1 MKEQLEE
8 FILNAI
14 GGKWPNDPCLDTQK
28 VCDIRVIN
36 SDAFDKE
43 FQFIDDYDS
52 SSLQLGVFYSDHD
65 QQVTFCIRGIVSSR
79 GEYFNLRNIR
89 LADMLESLAKLL
101 KDNVIELVG
110 FSATETPKFSDEDK
124 VDHQTVALLATHEK
138 KWLLSI
144 NLKHHMLTLP
154 IGKVHKGEFLFNA
167 LCREMWEELGVKLQ
181 DTMINEAHVNLRTQF
196 KKTYDFDGTLVN
208 VETFV
213 FHVDSQECYPDNIWH
228 QARNEE
234 PEKCGG
240 LMWVNRDGIRRIAE
254 STGLMLADCVDAA
267 LNADMVRVEHVVQ

>member
-1 MKEQLEE
+1 MKEQQ
-8 FILNAI
+8 FNA
-14 GGKWPNDPCLDTQK
+14 
-28 VCDIRVIN
+28 
-36 SDAFDKE
+36 
-43 FQFIDDYDS
+43 
-52 SSLQLGVFYSDHD
+52 
-65 QQVTFCIRGIVSSR
+65 
-79 GEYFNLRNIR
+79 
-89 LADMLESLAKLL
+89 
-101 KDNVIELVG
+101 
-110 FSATETPKFSDEDK
+110 EDK
-124 VDHQTVALLATHEK
+124 VDHRTVALLATHEK

-154 IGKVHKGEFLFNA
+154 IGKVHKDEFLFNA

-213 FHVDSQECYPDNIWH
+213 FHVDSQECYPDSIWY

-240 LMWVNRDGIRRIAE
+240 LMWVNRDDIRRVAE
-254 STGLMLADCVDAA
+254 STGLLLADCVEAS
-267 LNADMVRVEHVVQ
+267 LQADMVNVEHIV